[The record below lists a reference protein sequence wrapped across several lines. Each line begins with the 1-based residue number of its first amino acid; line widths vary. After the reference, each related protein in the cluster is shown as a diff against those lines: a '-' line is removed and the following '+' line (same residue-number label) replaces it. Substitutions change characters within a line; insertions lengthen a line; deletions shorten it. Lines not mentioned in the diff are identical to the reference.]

1 MKKIPRK
8 KTSKAKIL
16 IVDDHPVVR
25 KGLAYLID
33 KEPDLRVCGECA
45 EGGGL
50 LSHVARLKPDAIVL
64 DLFLKDSSGI
74 SLLKD
79 LRKAF
84 PKLPVLVLSM
94 QDESIY
100 TERVL
105 RAGGRGYV
113 SKDDMLE
120 NVVGALRQILQG
132 NVYAGEAVKNKLL
145 KNISS
150 AATSTDESILSR
162 LGDRELEVFQ
172 LLGQGHSTRR
182 IAERWG
188 RSIKTVETYRAH
200 LKRKLNLADSS
211 ELVHRAIQWMQKR
224 EKS

>member
-1 MKKIPRK
+1 MKKPVRK
-8 KTSKAKIL
+8 KSRKARIL

-25 KGLAYLID
+25 KGLTYLID
-33 KEPDLRVCGECA
+33 REPDLQVCGECA

-50 LSHVARLKPDAIVL
+50 LSQVAHLKPDAVVL

-79 LRKAF
+79 LKKRF

-132 NVYAGEAVKNKLL
+132 NVVAGETAKNKLL
-145 KNISS
+145 KNISGV
-150 AATSTDESILSR
+150 STASDESLLDG

-200 LKRKLNLADSS
+200 LKRKLNLADSN
-211 ELVHRAIQWMQKR
+211 ELVHRAVQWMQKK
-224 EKS
+224 EKA